1 MLSQLAVALTLILLV
16 RDVNEGARIA
26 EPSGETEVNEMDKAI
41 GEAPSDKNILGFDI
55 AVNDVSRVDKF
66 QMEKLG

>member
-1 MLSQLAVALTLILLV
+1 MV
-16 RDVNEGARIA
+16 RDVNEGVRIV
-26 EPSGETEVNEMDKAI
+26 EPSGETKVDEMDKAI
-41 GEAPSDKNILGFDI
+41 GEAPSDKNILRFDI

>member
-1 MLSQLAVALTLILLV
+1 V

-26 EPSGETEVNEMDKAI
+26 EPSGETEVDEMDKAN
-41 GEAPSDKNILGFDI
+41 GGAPPDKNILGFNI

-66 QMEKLG
+66 EMEKLVLEFIR